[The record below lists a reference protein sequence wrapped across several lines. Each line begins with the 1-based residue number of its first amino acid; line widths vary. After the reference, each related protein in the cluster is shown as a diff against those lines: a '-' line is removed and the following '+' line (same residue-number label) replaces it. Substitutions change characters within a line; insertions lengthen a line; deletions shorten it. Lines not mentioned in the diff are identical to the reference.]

1 MHVTATGFA
10 LLLFDIRN
18 GDCCNRGSGKLTSW
32 SKHLGGRHY
41 LSLDS
46 LQIECVIDIRHFR
59 LAFWD
64 PPEPKFTSRD
74 NETIGMLAS
83 EVGANMFIHIN
94 AVDEPIPA
102 QAPYWMRMPLAS

>member
-32 SKHLGGRHY
+32 SKNLGGWHY

-83 EVGANMFIHIN
+83 EVGANMFICILGSGGS
-94 AVDEPIPA
+94 
-102 QAPYWMRMPLAS
+102 QKASMNSFLR

>member
-18 GDCCNRGSGKLTSW
+18 GDCCNWGAPASSPHGAS
-32 SKHLGGRHY
+32 
-41 LSLDS
+41 DS
-46 LQIECVIDIRHFR
+46 LQMECVIDIRHFR